1 MLEVKHPPRRFASPP
16 SLAFG
21 GRGAALAVR
30 QSRPGGAPGLHR
42 FMRRDDAPAPRQ
54 SDPSKRSW
62 LEALANL
69 ARASLVLGLCWMGVD
84 MAGAQTTP
92 LAPNAAA
99 LYTQHCAA
107 CHGEQRTGLMGPAL
121 LPESL
126 ERLRP
131 AEALKVIAQGRP
143 ATQMPGFAGQ
153 LSATDIAALAAHIRT
168 PVSPAPVWAEA
179 DIRASRT
186 FNPAPAGEPAKP
198 LWRADPMNLFV
209 VVEGGDHHIS
219 LLDGDKFE
227 VITRFASRFALHGGP
242 KFTPDGRYVFFGSRD
257 GWITKY
263 DLWRLRVVA
272 EVRAGLNMRN
282 VAVSGDGKWVMA
294 ANYLPHSVVLFDADL
309 NLQKTYAAATLD
321 GKQTS
326 RVSAVYD
333 ATPRNSFVVALKD
346 IPELWEISYNP
357 KAEPIYDGLVHDYKM
372 GEAIAKPGFHGV
384 RRTPL
389 DEPLDDFFFDQ
400 SYRHVLGA
408 TRPKTAE
415 GSATAQVVNLDAR
428 RKIADLPI
436 AGMPHLGSGI
446 TFAWNGSTV
455 LASPNLK
462 GGAIDV
468 IDMKT
473 WKPVTTIPTPGPGF
487 FMRSHESS
495 RFAWTDSMMSPTAKD
510 TMTIIDKTTLQ
521 PVATVKEPGRT
532 LAHIE
537 FTKDGRYALASVW
550 EMDGALI
557 VYDAATFKE
566 VKRLPMS
573 KPVGKYN
580 VWNKIT
586 RSEGTSH

>member
-1 MLEVKHPPRRFASPP
+1 M
-16 SLAFG
+16 
-21 GRGAALAVR
+21 
-30 QSRPGGAPGLHR
+30 
-42 FMRRDDAPAPRQ
+42 
-54 SDPSKRSW
+54 SDPVKQRAT
-62 LEALANL
+62 EALANV
-69 ARASLVLGLCWMGVD
+69 ARATLVLGLCWMGVD
-84 MAGAQTTP
+84 MAGAQTTT
-92 LAPNAAA
+92 PNAAA

-107 CHGEQRTGLMGPAL
+107 CHGEQRTGAMGPAL

-126 ERLRP
+126 ARLRP
-131 AEALKVIAQGRP
+131 AEALTVITHGRT

-153 LSATDIAALAAHIRT
+153 LSAADIAALAAHIRT

-179 DIRASRT
+179 DIRASRS
-186 FNPAPAGEPAKP
+186 FNPAPAGEAAKP
-198 LWRADPMNLFV
+198 LWSADPMNLFV

-227 VITRFASRFALHGGP
+227 VITRFPSRFALHGGP

-282 VAVSGDGKWVMA
+282 VAVSGDGNWVMA
-294 ANYLPHSVVLFDADL
+294 ANYLPHSVVLFDANL

-321 GKQTS
+321 GKATS

-333 ATPRNSFVVALKD
+333 ATPRQSFVVALKD

-357 KAEPIYDGLVHDYKM
+357 QAEPIYDGLVHDYLM
-372 GEAIAKPGFHGV
+372 GEAIAKPGFLGV

-408 TRPKTAE
+408 TRPKTGDGA
-415 GSATAQVVNLDAR
+415 ATAQVVNLDAR
-428 RKIADLPI
+428 RKIANLPI

-473 WKPVTTIPTPGPGF
+473 WKPVATIPTPGPGF
-487 FMRSHESS
+487 FMRSHENT
-495 RFAWTDSMMSPTAKD
+495 RYAWTDSMMSPTARD

-521 PVATVKEPGRT
+521 PVASVREPGKT

-537 FTKDGRYALASVW
+537 FTRDGRYALASVW

-557 VYDAATFKE
+557 VYDATTFKE
-566 VKRLPMS
+566 VRRLPMS

>member
-1 MLEVKHPPRRFASPP
+1 MPDTP
-16 SLAFG
+16 
-21 GRGAALAVR
+21 
-30 QSRPGGAPGLHR
+30 
-42 FMRRDDAPAPRQ
+42 
-54 SDPSKRSW
+54 KRS
-62 LEALANL
+62 LRETLADV

-84 MAGAQTTP
+84 MAGAQTAPST
-92 LAPNAAA
+92 PNAAA

-263 DLWRLRVVA
+263 DLWRLRVAA

-282 VAVSGDGKWVMA
+282 VAVSGDGKGVMA

-357 KAEPIYDGLVHDYKM
+357 QAEPIYDGLVHDYKM

-487 FMRSHESS
+487 FMRSHENS

-521 PVATVKEPGRT
+521 PVATVKEPGKT